1 MNIILVNGSKQSLN
15 HLKKVLRD
23 SDFEVDEV
31 SNSKDVLPSLDDD
44 ETFLVIGNHNK
55 LLIDFIEKQS
65 LVASCIIQKE
75 TISKVNEKFL
85 DTFRYGNNKIAENL
99 SFYDIVSPR
108 SKEKVKQIYD
118 NLLNGTKESQQF
130 DFTAVDGLGREIDVE
145 VWFKR
150 IDLDDQPALLG
161 IISDLSEHKEF
172 QMKEKAYQQLM
183 MNEHKLSS
191 IGKLASGIA
200 HNLNTP
206 ISVIITNAELLQLK
220 YENSLELDKILRQAD
235 RMSTIINGLLTKSKQ
250 EQLQDPQYIE
260 INKLISDELEFL
272 NSNLEFKH
280 NVVKDIQLDNS
291 IPPIFAVYSDISQS
305 IMNILQNAIDA
316 MYKRPEKKLTVVT
329 QLKDRTIFVIIKDT
343 GIGIN
348 EKNYLKLFDPFYTT
362 KPTRQDRNSTAP
374 TGTGLG
380 LATVYNLLTPY
391 NIKID
396 VDSTVDVGTT
406 FTLRLPLDQLTKKN
420 KVTVK

>member
-1 MNIILVNGSKQSLN
+1 MNIILVNGSKQSLIQ
-15 HLKKVLRD
+15 LKKVLKD

-31 SNSKDVLPSLDDD
+31 SNIKDVLPSLDSD
-44 ETFLVIGNHNK
+44 ESFLVMDNHNK
-55 LLIDFIEKQS
+55 LALDFLEKQS
-65 LVASCIIQKE
+65 LVAACIIQKE
-75 TISKVNEKFL
+75 TISKVNTKFL
-85 DTFRYGNNKIAENL
+85 ELFGYSNNIIAENL
-99 SFYDIVSPR
+99 SFHDIIAPS
-108 SKEKVKQIYD
+108 SKEKVQEICD
-118 NLLNGTKESQQF
+118 NLFNGTKESQQF
-130 DFTAVDGLGREIDVE
+130 EFTAVDGLGREIDVE

-150 IDLDDQPALLG
+150 IDLDGQPALQG

-172 QMKEKAYQQLM
+172 HMREKAYQQRM

-191 IGKLASGIA
+191 IGKLAGGIA

-220 YENSLELDKILRQAD
+220 YENSNELDKILRQAD
-235 RMSTIINGLLTKSKQ
+235 RMSTIINRLLIKSKQ
-250 EQLQDPQYIE
+250 EQLKDPQYIE

-280 NVVKDIQLDNS
+280 NVKKDIQLDDT

-316 MYKRPEKKLTVVT
+316 MYKRPEKKLTLIT
-329 QLKDRTIFVIIKDT
+329 KLKDHTIFVIIKDT
-343 GIGIN
+343 GVGID

-362 KPTRQDRNSTAP
+362 KPTRQDRKDTAP

-396 VDSTVDVGTT
+396 VESTVDVGTT
-406 FTLRLPLDQLTKKN
+406 FTLRLPLDQLSKKN
-420 KVTVK
+420 KVTV